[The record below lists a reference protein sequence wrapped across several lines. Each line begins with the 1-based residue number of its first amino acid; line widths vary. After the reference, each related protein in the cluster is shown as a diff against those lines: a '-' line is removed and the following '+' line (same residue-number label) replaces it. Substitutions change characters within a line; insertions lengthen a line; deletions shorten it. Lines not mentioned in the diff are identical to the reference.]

1 MNSTKVS
8 KLFVTYRSEKQKHE
22 FSEELNF
29 DANPTD
35 LGDGN
40 LEEDSA
46 EGFHQEMQKYLNRC
60 IQYHQKLLMYVK
72 LCAAQHTISYS
83 NWPKREECCSVFKER
98 TCNSNGIR

>member
-8 KLFVTYRSEKQKHE
+8 KLFVAYRFEKQKHE

-35 LGDGN
+35 PGDGN

-46 EGFHQEMQKYLNRC
+46 ERFHQEMQKYLNRC
-60 IQYHQKLLMYVK
+60 IIYHQKLLV
-72 LCAAQHTISYS
+72 
-83 NWPKREECCSVFKER
+83 
-98 TCNSNGIR
+98 